1 VNCRDLVANS
11 TVLICS
17 GLYRPILLHG
27 ESWLFH
33 IHAGVKLDGGRVIKS
48 MMDVEISCLVKDIPE
63 FIEVDLV
70 DLKMGES
77 LHISDLALPDGV
89 ESVQL
94 ALGEGHVK
102 QLSSFFKISPEQ
114 VLVIHDEL
122 DIGPGSIRLKSGGG
136 HGGHNGLRDT
146 HAQIGKDYW
155 RLRVGIGHPGEASK
169 VADYVLSRPSVNDEI
184 EINNSIDR
192 AVSEIERIVLG
203 DMQKV
208 MNTLHSQ

>member
-1 VNCRDLVANS
+1 MTDSVIKLIAGLGNPGLKYDKTRHNAGFWFVDEVARRFSGAFKLETKFSGECCMVDIAGMPVWLLKPN
-11 TVLICS
+11 TFMNRS
-17 GLYRPILLHG
+17 GL
-27 ESWLFH
+27 S
-33 IHAGVKLDGGRVIKS
+33 
-48 MMDVEISCLVKDIPE
+48 
-63 FIEVDLV
+63 
-70 DLKMGES
+70 
-77 LHISDLALPDGV
+77 
-89 ESVQL
+89 
-94 ALGEGHVK
+94 VK

-114 VLVIHDEL
+114 VLVVHDEL

-192 AVSEIERIVLG
+192 AASEIEKIVVG
-203 DMQKV
+203 DTQKV
-208 MNTLHSQ
+208 MNTLHTQ

>member
-1 VNCRDLVANS
+1 MTGSVIKLIAGLGNPGLKYDKTRHNAGFWFVDEVARRFS
-11 TVLICS
+11 GSFKLETKFSGECCKVDIAGVTVWLLKPNTFMNRS
-17 GLYRPILLHG
+17 GLSI
-27 ESWLFH
+27 
-33 IHAGVKLDGGRVIKS
+33 
-48 MMDVEISCLVKDIPE
+48 
-63 FIEVDLV
+63 
-70 DLKMGES
+70 
-77 LHISDLALPDGV
+77 
-89 ESVQL
+89 
-94 ALGEGHVK
+94 K

-192 AVSEIERIVLG
+192 AVSEIEKIVLG